1 MNKDHE
7 YYVAA
12 GNSFKLIGLLCA
24 IISFMFFLLG
34 YDIKQIDYVDLFLTG
49 SYIFVFVNIMVQG
62 IRYIFY
68 H

>member
-1 MNKDHE
+1 MDKDRE

-24 IISFMFFLLG
+24 IISFIFFLLG

-49 SYIFVFVNIMVQG
+49 SFIFVCGNIMVKETKE
-62 IRYIFY
+62 
-68 H
+68 

>member
-1 MNKDHE
+1 MDKDRE

-12 GNSFKLIGLLCA
+12 GNSFKLIGLLCV

-49 SYIFVFVNIMVQG
+49 SFIFVCGKLMIE
-62 IRYIFY
+62 
-68 H
+68 